1 MTGVTEKRG
10 EGFSMR
16 MAFRVSI
23 AALLLGGAVA
33 TASMPARVFTRQAEK
48 NGSSLTAVEQEVVSF
63 VSADTI
69 RDVTV
74 KLSSKEMEGR
84 GTGQPGAE
92 RSAKYIAERFKQVG
106 LKPAGDGGDYYQ
118 KIKFEIE
125 RSLPTSSFKVGAAA
139 FKYKEEF
146 VIAPP
151 FPAESKEISGGL
163 VLAGYGVVSPELKRD
178 DLAGIDVKGKIV
190 LALSGKPSN
199 VDAAVWAKAA
209 DRSSVLTGLA
219 RKGAVGFVIAQV
231 GRATQPYELV
241 ASYFSRRRVSLS
253 DPSPDAPQRSD
264 LPPALRIS
272 DTAAAKLFAMTAT
285 PATPATSDGSFADL
299 KRRAEAGEYVS
310 RDLGK
315 QASISAV
322 IQRRRG
328 PCNNVIGLLEGSD
341 PKLKE
346 QVVVYTAHYD
356 AYGIDADGTI
366 YPGAGDNAIGVGK
379 LIAIAEALVKSK
391 FKPRRSVMF
400 MALTG
405 EEYGLLGA
413 EHWVWH
419 PTWPLEKV
427 AANIN
432 FDGIGSEAWG
442 PLGFVLDLGAGH
454 SDLNN
459 IFKDVAASKGITILP
474 DPDPSEGFFYR
485 SDHYSFV
492 KRGVPA
498 LYLVG
503 GPQGNPFE
511 IMKRVSAWL
520 VKDYHQATDTVQ
532 PDWNWDGA
540 RALSALGM
548 VVGMRVATQEAMP
561 SWMPSS
567 PYNQPRGAMPP
578 PAVSR

>member
-1 MTGVTEKRG
+1 
-10 EGFSMR
+10 
-16 MAFRVSI
+16 MAFRVLI
-23 AALLLGGAVA
+23 AAILLGPAVA
-33 TASMPARVFTRQAEK
+33 TASKPARVGAHQAENK
-48 NGSSLTAVEQEVVSF
+48 GSSLTAAEQEVVSF

-69 RDVTV
+69 REVTV
-74 KLSSKEMEGR
+74 KLSSREMEGR
-84 GTGQPGAE
+84 GTAQPGAE

-106 LKPAGDGGDYYQ
+106 LKPAGDGGAYYQ

-125 RSLPTSSFKVGAAA
+125 RVLPTSSFKVGDAA
-139 FKYKEEF
+139 FKFKEEF

-151 FPAESKEISGGL
+151 FPTESKEVGGGL
-163 VLAGYGVVSPELKRD
+163 VFAGYGVVSPELKRD

-190 LALSGKPSN
+190 LLLGGKPGN
-199 VDAAVWAKAA
+199 VDAAVWDKAA
-209 DRSSVLTGLA
+209 DRSSVLAGLA
-219 RKGAVGFVIAQV
+219 RKGALGFVFTQV
-231 GRATQPYELV
+231 GRATQPYELI

-253 DPSPDAPQRSD
+253 EPLPNAPQRPK

-272 DTAAAKLFAMTAT
+272 DAAAARLFAMTST
-285 PATPATSDGSFADL
+285 TGESFGDL
-299 KRRAEAGEYVS
+299 KRRAEAGEYIS

-322 IQRRRG
+322 IQRREST
-328 PCNNVIGLLEGSD
+328 CNNVIGLLEGSD

-346 QVVVYTAHYD
+346 QVLVYTAHYD

-366 YPGAGDNAIGVGK
+366 YPGAGDNALGVGK
-379 LIAIAEALVKSK
+379 LIAIGEALAKSK

-454 SDLNN
+454 SDMNN
-459 IFKDVAASKGITILP
+459 IFKDVSGSEGIRILP

-511 IMKRVSAWL
+511 IMKRVNTWL
-520 VKDYHQATDTVQ
+520 VKDYHQTTDTVQ
-532 PDWNWDGA
+532 PDWNWEGA
-540 RALSALGM
+540 RTLSVLGT
-548 VVGMRVATQEAMP
+548 VVGMRVAAQEAMP
-561 SWMPSS
+561 SWTPSS